1 MRSSSVIIPLI
12 LAVTVSASAQTSKSE
27 ATNWHDVTRDVF
39 VDNQLDRGAQVLTAD
54 NPTRLAL
61 LSTRLDRALVL
72 QVNEKTF
79 GTLPT
84 VSFPFGADR
93 TTASSDSGVE
103 LQKTGQFTRIDGPVY
118 LLAVGSHPVLIRP
131 HPGAVGELTL
141 EQLWEFVPVWR

>member
-1 MRSSSVIIPLI
+1 
-12 LAVTVSASAQTSKSE
+12 
-27 ATNWHDVTRDVF
+27 
-39 VDNQLDRGAQVLTAD
+39 
-54 NPTRLAL
+54 LAL

-79 GTLPT
+79 GTIPKE
-84 VSFPFGADR
+84 SFHFGADR

-118 LLAVGSHPVLIRP
+118 SLAVGSHPVLIRP

-141 EQLWEFVPVWR
+141 EQLWEFVPVWRAEADNYVPNAAAVRELKAVDRVTKLTLIFGTWCGDSKFHVPRLLRALRDARN